1 MPKVVLVRCESYE
14 SDAVLGA
21 VRRVFDELG
30 GARRFVRPGERI
42 LLKPNLVVAEP
53 PERCA
58 TTHPAVFTA
67 VATVLMEAGAR
78 LSYGD
83 SPAIGNLRG
92 AARKSGLKA
101 AADRLGVPMADFQT
115 GEEVY
120 FQGGRQNRKF
130 VLARGVLDCDGL
142 ISLPKLKT
150 HGLEKMTGAIKNQF
164 GCVPGVLKA
173 EYHVKLPDA
182 SDFARMLVDLDRLVH
197 PRLYLM
203 DGIMA
208 MEGNGPRSGNSRV
221 MNLLAASRDPVAL
234 DATVCRLIKLNPE
247 NVPTIHWGRQHGAG
261 TDRIEEIRLAGDP
274 PQGFVQADFD
284 VDRSPV
290 KPFGGK
296 WIQRHLNDHL
306 VARPAILPERCIR
319 CGLCV
324 QMCPTEPK
332 AVNWLRGDQSRP
344 PVHDYR
350 GCIRCYCCQEI
361 CPEGAIVL
369 EVPLLR
375 KVLNWAAAGL
385 TAPQRLG
392 RLNR

>member
-1 MPKVVLVRCESYE
+1 MSEVVLVRCESYD

-21 VRRVFDELG
+21 VRRVFEELG
-30 GARRFVRPGERI
+30 GVRRFVRPGERI

-53 PERCA
+53 PERCT

-67 VATVLMEAGAR
+67 VAAVLMEAGAL

-92 AARKSGLKA
+92 AARKSGLKP
-101 AADRLGVPMADFQT
+101 AADRLGVALADFQT
-115 GEEVY
+115 GREVY

-197 PRLYLM
+197 PRLYVM

-208 MEGNGPRSGNSRV
+208 MEGNGPRSGNSRA

-234 DATVCRLIKLNPE
+234 DATICRLIQLNPDI
-247 NVPTIHWGRQHGAG
+247 VPTIRWGRQHGAG
-261 TDRIEEIRLAGDP
+261 TDRIEDIRLVGDP

-296 WIQRHLNDHL
+296 WIQRHLNDSL
-306 VARPAILPERCIR
+306 VARPAILPQRCIR

-332 AVNWLRGDQSRP
+332 AVNWWRGDQSRP

-375 KVLNWAAAGL
+375 KVLNRVAAGL
-385 TAPQRLG
+385 TAPQRFG
-392 RLNR
+392 RPNR